1 MPLVI
6 MRKAGIIISIASLSA
21 VLLVCL
27 FVLIVRWGAFGR
39 LEDREELLSYK
50 GATASLVISEEG
62 EIIGRFFSQNRTN
75 VVYRQIPQYLV
86 EALIAIEDAR
96 FYRHR
101 GIDVKSM
108 LRVALKSVILNDP
121 GAGGGS
127 TISQQLAKN
136 IYGRENFGILSV
148 IVNKTKEILLA
159 CRLER
164 IYSKE
169 EILALYLNTVSFG
182 ENLYGI
188 EAASRRYFNKRVEH
202 LSIEES
208 AVLIGMLKAN
218 TLYNPRLFPE
228 NSKSRRNVVLRQME
242 KYNYLERRETD
253 SLSRLPLVLDYTNL
267 ESVNPA
273 GHFLVRVKRET
284 FEILQKIYED
294 TGRQWN
300 VEEDGLI
307 INTTLNLTLQ
317 NYAIGSFKAHLP
329 LMQKRLRD
337 QYGSSSA
344 KRLLG
349 HIAGSE
355 MDRLGLN
362 ERSGDTV
369 FMRVFDWDGSY
380 NRSVSV
386 RDSLMQ
392 ALTILHAGL
401 LALDPSTGAIRI
413 WVGGIDH
420 HTQPY
425 DQILARRQ
433 MASAFKP
440 ILYAAALEQG
450 IGPCR
455 YFDNDSIVLDGYG
468 NWSPV
473 NYEHGYG
480 GQYSLAG
487 ALSRSMNVPTFNL
500 FLNVGFYRLNA
511 LWKDMGFR
519 FMLDNTPALALGTA
533 EANIIETA
541 TAYSVFAN
549 GGYKVTPYS
558 IESIIAPGGQVI
570 YQKDTDIRKIRI
582 LSERSAMLM
591 GAMLEKAIDQGT
603 AISMRNNYGVALP
616 LAGKTGTSQNFADA
630 WFAAFNPSIV
640 IVSRAGASTPLIHFN
655 SGANGSGSSLALP
668 LVALTLQAVQGDRV
682 MNDRFAAPFTELPPN
697 LERSLDCPDYREK
710 TIFERFADFF
720 KRDVNTFVE
729 KEAEEEPEK
738 RSFLRRLFRR

>member
-1 MPLVI
+1 
-6 MRKAGIIISIASLSA
+6 MRKAGIIVSIASLSA
-21 VLLVCL
+21 VLLFCL
-27 FVLIVRWGAFGR
+27 FVLVVRCGAFGR
-39 LEDREELLSYK
+39 LKGREELLSYR
-50 GATASLVISEEG
+50 GATASLVISGEG
-62 EIIGRFFSQNRTN
+62 EIIGRFFSENRTN
-75 VVYRQIPQYLV
+75 VNYQQLPSYLV
-86 EALIAIEDAR
+86 DALIATEDAR
-96 FYRHR
+96 FYHHR
-101 GIDVKSM
+101 GIDARSL

-121 GAGGGS
+121 GSGGGS

-136 IYGRENFGILSV
+136 IYGRESFRLLPV
-148 IVNKTKEILLA
+148 MVNKTKEILLA
-159 CRLER
+159 RRLER
-164 IYSKE
+164 TFSKE
-169 EILALYLNTVSFG
+169 EILTLYLNTVSFG
-182 ENLYGI
+182 ENVYGI
-188 EAASRRYFNKRVEH
+188 EAASRRYYNKRVEH
-202 LSIEES
+202 LRIEES

-218 TLYNPRLFPE
+218 TIYNPRLYPE
-228 NSKSRRNVVLRQME
+228 NSISRRNVVLRQME
-242 KYNYLERRETD
+242 KYNYLGNRETD
-253 SLSRLPLVLDYTNL
+253 SLCRLPLVLNYTNL

-273 GHFLVRVKRET
+273 GHFLVRVKRDAGV
-284 FEILQKIYED
+284 ILQKIYED
-294 TGRQWN
+294 TGREWN

-317 NYAIGSFKAHLP
+317 NYAIRSFNDHLP
-329 LMQKRLRD
+329 EMQKRLRD
-337 QYGSSSA
+337 QYGSRTG

-349 HIAGSE
+349 QIAERE
-355 MDRLGLN
+355 MNRLGLN

-369 FMRVFDWDGSY
+369 FMRIFDWDGSY
-380 NRSVSV
+380 NRHVTV

-401 LALDPSTGAIRI
+401 LAMDPATGAVRI

-425 DQILARRQ
+425 DQVLARRQ

-455 YFDNDSIVLDGYG
+455 YFDNDSVVLDGYD

-500 FLNVGFYRLNA
+500 FLNVGFYRLDA

-541 TAYSVFAN
+541 TAYSAFAN
-549 GGYKVTPYS
+549 GGYRVNPYS
-558 IESIIAPGGQVI
+558 IESIIAPGGELV
-570 YQKDTDIRKIRI
+570 YQRDTGIRKTRI

-603 AISMRNNYGVALP
+603 GISMRNTYGVVLP

-630 WFAAFNPSIV
+630 WFAAFNPSMV
-640 IVSRAGASTPLIHFN
+640 IVSRAGASTPAIHFN
-655 SGANGSGSSLALP
+655 SGAYGSGSALALP
-668 LVALTLQAVQGDRV
+668 LVALTLHSVQRDRAL
-682 MNDRFAAPFTELPPN
+682 NDRFAAPFTELPPD
-697 LERSLDCPDYREK
+697 LARSLDCPDYREK

-720 KRDVNTFVE
+720 KRGVTTFVE
-729 KEAEEEPEK
+729 EEAEAEPEK